1 MNDTIETLQAEQK
14 LDIFAKRVLA
24 KAILSGTQEVFQEKY
39 DDINNPTG
47 EKLPLKLFIIN
58 DGSTPTAQP
67 VQGSPVKCVKLCKRV
82 IASDYPQNTI
92 ICTQKSRVSVRFQL
106 VLIVEYE
113 NGAFDVIT
121 LPKNLSSRLH
131 YSASTTKAF
140 VESSVIDTN
149 GIPVLQRQNIVVPYE
164 SLIIK
169 YNGVND
175 YTAFDYTVTIPLTL
189 FDNILKHCEL
199 EDPSLQSYILLRN
212 LKYDVDILD
221 VFQVFTNAE
230 NTASVWTTIVNFS
243 LLEDIIDKLGIDQ
256 DILILGTPEF
266 EC

>member
-1 MNDTIETLQAEQK
+1 MNDAIETLQAEQQ

-24 KAILSGTQEVFQEKY
+24 KAILPGTQEVFQEKY
-39 DDINNPTG
+39 DDTNNPTG

-58 DGSTPTAQP
+58 YGSTPTEQP

-82 IASDYPQNTI
+82 IALDYPQNTI
-92 ICTQKSRVSVRFQL
+92 ICTQKSRVTVRFQL

-131 YSASTTKAF
+131 SAATTKAY
-140 VESSVIDTN
+140 VESTVIDAN
-149 GIPVLQRQNIVVPYE
+149 GIPVLQRQNKVVPYE

-175 YTAFDYTVTIPLTL
+175 YTAFDYTVTIPLSL
-189 FDNILKHCEL
+189 FDNILRHCEL

-221 VFQVFTNAE
+221 VFQLFTNAG
-230 NTASVWTTIVNFS
+230 NTTSVWTTIVNFS

-256 DILILGTPEF
+256 DISILGTPEF